1 MNETSLTIR
10 GNLTAKPERIMGS
23 KGEFTTF
30 RVAVNEYHY
39 DQSVGGYVDD
49 RTSFYKVVAFRQ
61 LGANVARSLSKG
73 DAVVVSG
80 KLRIN
85 QWESAAGDTRSAP
98 EIEAYG
104 VGPDLRFGI
113 ATYQRIPGQRQ
124 QQAGWRNQGGESP
137 ADTWAG
143 EQDRAGEEPAE
154 SAFAPADDG
163 ELTPTS
169 SSGPLLEQAG

>member
-39 DQSVGGYVDD
+39 DQAVGGYVDD

-61 LGANVARSLSKG
+61 LGANVAKSLSKG
-73 DAVVVSG
+73 DAVMVSG

-124 QQAGWRNQGGESP
+124 QQAGWRNQGADGP
-137 ADTWAG
+137 ADTWAA
-143 EQDRAGEEPAE
+143 EQGGAPEETVESGFGAE
-154 SAFAPADDG
+154 EAASM
-163 ELTPTS
+163 S